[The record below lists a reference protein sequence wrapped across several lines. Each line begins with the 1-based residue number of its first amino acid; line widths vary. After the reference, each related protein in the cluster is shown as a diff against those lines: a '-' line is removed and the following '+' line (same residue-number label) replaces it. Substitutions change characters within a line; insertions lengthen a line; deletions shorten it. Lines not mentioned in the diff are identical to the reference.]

1 MSSECSDCLID
12 CRSIQIFITLQAIA
26 DMSKLE
32 FHIVEIPEGQSR
44 RVLSL
49 DEEDLDL
56 SPYTFKG
63 GEMGIDFY
71 RTLHFIRVNFDIHA
85 GIEIQCDRS
94 LEYFEKPV
102 DADYEVVFK
111 VDVQEETEDENGAVR
126 RFNFSS
132 NTLSIEDEVRDTLM
146 LQIPIKKLH
155 PKFLDEEGNP
165 KEFESK
171 TFGKTGDEGEG
182 EKIDPRWEKL
192 KKLKD

>member
-1 MSSECSDCLID
+1 
-12 CRSIQIFITLQAIA
+12 
-26 DMSKLE
+26 MSKLE

-44 RVLSL
+44 RVLTL

-63 GEMGIDFY
+63 GEIGIDFY
-71 RTLHFIRVNFDIHA
+71 RTLHFIRVNYDIHA

-102 DADYEVVFK
+102 EADYEVVFK

-126 RFNFSS
+126 RFNFST

-171 TFGKTGDEGEG
+171 TFGNTGDEGEG